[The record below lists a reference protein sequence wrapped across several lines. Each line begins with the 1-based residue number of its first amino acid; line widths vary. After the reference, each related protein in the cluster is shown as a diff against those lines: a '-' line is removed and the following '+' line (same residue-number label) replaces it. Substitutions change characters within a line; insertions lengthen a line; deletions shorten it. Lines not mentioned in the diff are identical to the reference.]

1 MISTSPFLNFY
12 NGVSFLLQVL
22 LVFPALFVLSRKL
35 KNPEDAGSILK
46 WAGIAAPLYVW
57 GLWVKNGLMWVYAI
71 SPAQTTPWSFAGA
84 VGFVNSWVTLLVAA
98 ALCSVVCITFGQKQ
112 KLNVRLAGAA
122 IVLVGIYFV
131 VYDLV
136 SVWDPIYRAFLPLTD
151 FWMISLLLV
160 GVAVLA
166 DARRTSKV

>member
-1 MISTSPFLNFY
+1 
-12 NGVSFLLQVL
+12 
-22 LVFPALFVLSRKL
+22 
-35 KNPEDAGSILK
+35 
-46 WAGIAAPLYVW
+46 
-57 GLWVKNGLMWVYAI
+57 
-71 SPAQTTPWSFAGA
+71 
-84 VGFVNSWVTLLVAA
+84 
-98 ALCSVVCITFGQKQ
+98 
-112 KLNVRLAGAA
+112 
-122 IVLVGIYFV
+122 LVGIYFV